1 MSEKKN
7 EGNQEVSEFP
17 ARLKSAREMREW
29 TQAELAEKAKM
40 PPSSVAHFESGN
52 RKPSFDTL
60 KTLANVLHVT
70 TDYLIGRADSHSDSQ
85 VADTLYRDVAKLS
98 GNDREIAADFV
109 KMLADRNEARKKEK

>member
-1 MSEKKN
+1 
-7 EGNQEVSEFP
+7 
-17 ARLKSAREMREW
+17 
-29 TQAELAEKAKM
+29 M